1 MVLHSVAS
9 VGHKNGIR
17 CDRSHV
23 SPLRKAF
30 RSTLAK
36 NFDFERFVGKAERRK
51 KAVVDYKGAF
61 TEHAMNIHAAHK
73 SERRQGWT
81 VPKLR
86 CDE

>member
-1 MVLHSVAS
+1 
-9 VGHKNGIR
+9 
-17 CDRSHV
+17 
-23 SPLRKAF
+23 
-30 RSTLAK
+30 LAK